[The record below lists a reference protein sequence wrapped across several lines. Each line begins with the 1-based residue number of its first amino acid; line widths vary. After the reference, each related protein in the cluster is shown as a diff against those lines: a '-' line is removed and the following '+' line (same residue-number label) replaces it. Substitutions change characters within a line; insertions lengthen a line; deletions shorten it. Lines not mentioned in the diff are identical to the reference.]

1 MDGRIIERLKKRV
14 GTRNDEEI
22 NELAMSCVRELEN
35 TGVYG
40 NPATDALYYQ
50 AMVLYCK
57 ANFGYD
63 ENTERF
69 QTAFEKLR
77 DSMALSGDYA
87 IEKNPEGAELIW
99 EKICKNENGFPE
111 RKRCSVEVYAMEK
124 SVTRAEAYESMRAG
138 VNARIIL
145 KLRTDDWEASRHPGE
160 DGKPE
165 YARKV
170 IYEEAEY
177 DIIRAYKKGKSF
189 VEITCG

>member
-1 MDGRIIERLKKRV
+1 ME
-14 GTRNDEEI
+14 T
-22 NELAMSCVRELEN
+22 
-35 TGVYG
+35 
-40 NPATDALYYQ
+40 
-50 AMVLYCK
+50 
-57 ANFGYD
+57 
-63 ENTERF
+63 
-69 QTAFEKLR
+69 
-77 DSMALSGDYA
+77 
-87 IEKNPEGAELIW
+87 AELIW

-124 SVTRAEAYESMRAG
+124 SVTRAESYESMRAG

>member
-1 MDGRIIERLKKRV
+1 METV
-14 GTRNDEEI
+14 
-22 NELAMSCVRELEN
+22 
-35 TGVYG
+35 
-40 NPATDALYYQ
+40 
-50 AMVLYCK
+50 
-57 ANFGYD
+57 
-63 ENTERF
+63 
-69 QTAFEKLR
+69 
-77 DSMALSGDYA
+77 
-87 IEKNPEGAELIW
+87 ELIW

-124 SVTRAEAYESMRAG
+124 SVTRAEG

>member
-1 MDGRIIERLKKRV
+1 ME
-14 GTRNDEEI
+14 T
-22 NELAMSCVRELEN
+22 
-35 TGVYG
+35 
-40 NPATDALYYQ
+40 
-50 AMVLYCK
+50 
-57 ANFGYD
+57 
-63 ENTERF
+63 
-69 QTAFEKLR
+69 
-77 DSMALSGDYA
+77 
-87 IEKNPEGAELIW
+87 AELIW
-99 EKICKNENGFPE
+99 EKICKNENGFPKRE
-111 RKRCSVEVYAMEK
+111 RCSAEVYAIEK

-160 DGKPE
+160 GGKPE